1 MEVNVILKSLRRN
14 KIGAIVIGVQ
24 IAVTLA
30 ILCNALFIIQQRL
43 QAGRRPSG
51 VDEADVFYLRNQW
64 VGNPQDVQARLRA
77 DLNAL
82 RGLGGVVD
90 AYSSNSVPLS
100 NGGDSEGLGRDPDK
114 VEDTVMTA
122 MYYGDEHTL
131 STLGSKLIAGR
142 NFQPDEIIDK
152 DNIYQQTPPSAVIIT
167 RALAERLFPHE
178 SPLGKPVF
186 LSFDKHAIPV
196 VGVVD
201 TLQIPWS
208 KTSGFTSG
216 FFYNSIIVPYRMSA
230 LYSLYVVRSKPGQ
243 LDAVMK
249 SVQKTL
255 IDLNRDRVIAKVVP
269 LTAARVNSYKD
280 DQALAVILATVCAAL
295 LLVTG
300 FGIVGLTSYWVAQR
314 RRQIGIRRALGA
326 SRQAIVRYFQTEN
339 LLIAASGTALGI
351 ALAIAANLWMVSSFE
366 MQRLNPVYAF
376 VGALAVLGLGQL
388 AVLWPALRAASIPP
402 ALATRGV

>member
-131 STLGSKLIAGR
+131 STDR
-142 NFQPDEIIDK
+142 
-152 DNIYQQTPPSAVIIT
+152 
-167 RALAERLFPHE
+167 
-178 SPLGKPVF
+178 
-186 LSFDKHAIPV
+186 
-196 VGVVD
+196 
-201 TLQIPWS
+201 
-208 KTSGFTSG
+208 
-216 FFYNSIIVPYRMSA
+216 
-230 LYSLYVVRSKPGQ
+230 
-243 LDAVMK
+243 K
-249 SVQKTL
+249 SV
-255 IDLNRDRVIAKVVP
+255 V
-269 LTAARVNSYKD
+269 
-280 DQALAVILATVCAAL
+280 
-295 LLVTG
+295 
-300 FGIVGLTSYWVAQR
+300 
-314 RRQIGIRRALGA
+314 
-326 SRQAIVRYFQTEN
+326 
-339 LLIAASGTALGI
+339 
-351 ALAIAANLWMVSSFE
+351 
-366 MQRLNPVYAF
+366 
-376 VGALAVLGLGQL
+376 
-388 AVLWPALRAASIPP
+388 
-402 ALATRGV
+402 